1 MSTPVHEYRE
11 PGCHEIPD
19 DVPPDQGSPF
29 GKGDGFDSEH
39 AGPTESLQDGSAAEG
54 PENDEIERL
63 KRRLRQQNILHPDGQ
78 HPLISFT
85 QSLLDMAR
93 ASAISKKTKVEEES
107 ERVKRGSVCQP
118 SKQGWS

>member
-1 MSTPVHEYRE
+1 MPTPFHEYSE

-19 DVPPDQGSPF
+19 DVPPDQDSAF
-29 GKGDGFDSEH
+29 GKGDGSASEH
-39 AGPTESLQDGSAAEG
+39 AGPTESLQDGSATEG

-85 QSLLDMAR
+85 QSLLDTAR
-93 ASAISKKTKVEEES
+93 ASAISKKTKVEKES
-107 ERVKRGSVCQP
+107 ERVKTGVVCQP
-118 SKQGWS
+118 SDQRWG